1 MKTFAQFKEETH
13 HLQERMDATVY
24 GQLTLGATPG
34 TATKQQI
41 KSGVD
46 RAIKNVGKKE
56 GSGSIGTKGSYGIKP
71 SGYVSLSYEKKSG
84 SGKTPPPTKIRP
96 DKTTD
101 PKTPKTPKNTKD
113 PKTIKTV
120 KTVKTVKAI
129 KGNGGR
135 PNKTSNDVRPIK
147 TSTPPPSTSSSSTNV
162 LTKGSNT
169 SSPSSTKVLTKKPT
183 PPPTSVNTPERII
196 R

>member
-1 MKTFAQFKEETH
+1 MKTYKEFIKEINH
-13 HLQERMDATVY
+13 IQEKLDATVY

-56 GSGSIGTKGSYGIKP
+56 GSGQIGTKGSYGIKP

-84 SGKTPPPTKIRP
+84 VGKTPPPTKTKPTPTTTKTTPTPTKIRP
-96 DKTTD
+96 
-101 PKTPKTPKNTKD
+101 PKPTPT
-113 PKTIKTV
+113 
-120 KTVKTVKAI
+120 
-129 KGNGGR
+129 
-135 PNKTSNDVRPIK
+135 
-147 TSTPPPSTSSSSTNV
+147 TSTPSPSTNVLIKGSNTSSSSTNV
-162 LTKGSNT
+162 LTKNPST
-169 SSPSSTKVLTKKPT
+169 STVR
-183 PPPTSVNTPERII
+183 PPVRIM

>member
-1 MKTFAQFKEETH
+1 MKTYKEFIKEINH
-13 HLQERMDATVY
+13 IQERLDATVY

-56 GSGSIGTKGSYGIKP
+56 GSGQIGTKGSYGIKP

-84 SGKTPPPTKIRP
+84 VGKTPPPTKTKPTPTTTKTTPTPTKIRP
-96 DKTTD
+96 
-101 PKTPKTPKNTKD
+101 PKPTPT
-113 PKTIKTV
+113 
-120 KTVKTVKAI
+120 
-129 KGNGGR
+129 
-135 PNKTSNDVRPIK
+135 
-147 TSTPPPSTSSSSTNV
+147 TSTPSPSTNV
-162 LTKGSNT
+162 LVKGSNT
-169 SSPSSTKVLTKKPT
+169 SSSGTNVLTKNPST
-183 PPPTSVNTPERII
+183 STVRPPVRIM

>member
-1 MKTFAQFKEETH
+1 MKTYKEFIKEINH
-13 HLQERMDATVY
+13 IQERLDATVY

-56 GSGSIGTKGSYGIKP
+56 GSGQIGTKGSYGIKP

-84 SGKTPPPTKIRP
+84 VGKTPPPTNTKP
-96 DKTTD
+96 PTTTKTT
-101 PKTPKTPKNTKD
+101 TPTPTK
-113 PKTIKTV
+113 IKPT
-120 KTVKTVKAI
+120 K
-129 KGNGGR
+129 
-135 PNKTSNDVRPIK
+135 P
-147 TSTPPPSTSSSSTNV
+147 TPPRPPKPPTPNTNV
-162 LTKGSNT
+162 LIKGSNT
-169 SSPSSTKVLTKKPT
+169 SPPRPPT
-183 PPPTSVNTPERII
+183 PPTPPRPTTSTVRPPVRIM

>member
-1 MKTFAQFKEETH
+1 MKTYKEFIKEINH
-13 HLQERMDATVY
+13 IQERLDATVY

-56 GSGSIGTKGSYGIKP
+56 GSGQIGTKGSYGIKP

-84 SGKTPPPTKIRP
+84 VEKTPPPTKTKPPKPPTPPRP
-96 DKTTD
+96 
-101 PKTPKTPKNTKD
+101 PKP
-113 PKTIKTV
+113 
-120 KTVKTVKAI
+120 
-129 KGNGGR
+129 
-135 PNKTSNDVRPIK
+135 
-147 TSTPPPSTSSSSTNV
+147 STPPRPPTPSTNV
-162 LTKGSNT
+162 LVKGSNT
-169 SSPSSTKVLTKKPT
+169 SSPSTNILTKPPTPT
-183 PPPTSVNTPERII
+183 PPTPTTSPVRPPVRII

>member
-1 MKTFAQFKEETH
+1 MKTYKEFIKEINH
-13 HLQERMDATVY
+13 IQERLDATVY

-56 GSGSIGTKGSYGIKP
+56 GSGQIGTKGSYGIKP

-84 SGKTPPPTKIRP
+84 VEKTPPPTKTKP
-96 DKTTD
+96 
-101 PKTPKTPKNTKD
+101 PKP
-113 PKTIKTV
+113 
-120 KTVKTVKAI
+120 
-129 KGNGGR
+129 
-135 PNKTSNDVRPIK
+135 
-147 TSTPPPSTSSSSTNV
+147 
-162 LTKGSNT
+162 
-169 SSPSSTKVLTKKPT
+169 PT
-183 PPPTSVNTPERII
+183 PPTPTTSPVRPPVRII

>member
-1 MKTFAQFKEETH
+1 MKTYKEFIKEINH
-13 HLQERMDATVY
+13 IQERLDATVY

-56 GSGSIGTKGSYGIKP
+56 GSGQIGTKGSYGIKP

-84 SGKTPPPTKIRP
+84 VEKTPPPTK
-96 DKTTD
+96 
-101 PKTPKTPKNTKD
+101 TK
-113 PKTIKTV
+113 P
-120 KTVKTVKAI
+120 
-129 KGNGGR
+129 
-135 PNKTSNDVRPIK
+135 P
-147 TSTPPPSTSSSSTNV
+147 TPPRPPTPSTNV
-162 LTKGSNT
+162 LVKGSNT
-169 SSPSSTKVLTKKPT
+169 SSPSTNILTKPPTPT
-183 PPPTSVNTPERII
+183 PPTPTTSPVRPPVRII

>member
-1 MKTFAQFKEETH
+1 MKTYKEFIKEINH
-13 HLQERMDATVY
+13 IQEKLDATVY

-56 GSGSIGTKGSYGIKP
+56 GSGQIGTKGSYGIKP

-84 SGKTPPPTKIRP
+84 GGKTPPPTKVRP

-101 PKTPKTPKNTKD
+101 PKGTKVTPDKPTNTI
-113 PKTIKTV
+113 KTIKNQKNQKHQEKPRNYISLCV
-120 KTVKTVKAI
+120 FCLLFFF
-129 KGNGGR
+129 GR
-135 PNKTSNDVRPIK
+135 LQRADRDSL
-147 TSTPPPSTSSSSTNV
+147 S
-162 LTKGSNT
+162 
-169 SSPSSTKVLTKKPT
+169 
-183 PPPTSVNTPERII
+183 
-196 R
+196 

>member
-1 MKTFAQFKEETH
+1 MKTYKEFIKEINH
-13 HLQERMDATVY
+13 IQERLDATVY

-56 GSGSIGTKGSYGIKP
+56 GSGQIGTKGSYGIKP

-84 SGKTPPPTKIRP
+84 VGKTPPPTNTKP
-96 DKTTD
+96 PTTTKTT
-101 PKTPKTPKNTKD
+101 TPTPTK
-113 PKTIKTV
+113 IKPT
-120 KTVKTVKAI
+120 KPTPT
-129 KGNGGR
+129 
-135 PNKTSNDVRPIK
+135 
-147 TSTPPPSTSSSSTNV
+147 TSTPSPSTNVLIKGSNTSSSSTNV
-162 LTKGSNT
+162 LTKNPST
-169 SSPSSTKVLTKKPT
+169 STVR
-183 PPPTSVNTPERII
+183 PPVRIM

>member
-1 MKTFAQFKEETH
+1 MKTYKEFIKEINH
-13 HLQERMDATVY
+13 IQERLDATVY

-56 GSGSIGTKGSYGIKP
+56 GSGQIGTKGSYGIKP

-84 SGKTPPPTKIRP
+84 VEKTPPPTKTKP
-96 DKTTD
+96 
-101 PKTPKTPKNTKD
+101 PKPP
-113 PKTIKTV
+113 
-120 KTVKTVKAI
+120 
-129 KGNGGR
+129 
-135 PNKTSNDVRPIK
+135 
-147 TSTPPPSTSSSSTNV
+147 TPPRPPTPSTNV
-162 LTKGSNT
+162 LVKGSNT
-169 SSPSSTKVLTKKPT
+169 SSPSTNILTKPPTPT
-183 PPPTSVNTPERII
+183 PPTPTTSPVRPPVRII

>member
-1 MKTFAQFKEETH
+1 MKTYKEFIKEINH
-13 HLQERMDATVY
+13 IQERLDATVY

-56 GSGSIGTKGSYGIKP
+56 GSGQIGTKGSYGIKP

-84 SGKTPPPTKIRP
+84 VEKTPPPTKTKP
-96 DKTTD
+96 PKPTT
-101 PKTPKTPKNTKD
+101 
-113 PKTIKTV
+113 
-120 KTVKTVKAI
+120 
-129 KGNGGR
+129 
-135 PNKTSNDVRPIK
+135 
-147 TSTPPPSTSSSSTNV
+147 
-162 LTKGSNT
+162 
-169 SSPSSTKVLTKKPT
+169 PT
-183 PPPTSVNTPERII
+183 PPTPTTSPVRPPVRKI

>member
-101 PKTPKTPKNTKD
+101 PKTPKTPKTPKNTKD
-113 PKTIKTV
+113 PKTI

-183 PPPTSVNTPERII
+183 QSPASVNTPERII